1 MSDSK
6 TPEHMAVEMLLGDVL
21 VWAAG
26 RTTPALDQRAF
37 DAARKALREAAAG
50 AKAEGYGPA
59 ERMVAVMLTESD
71 RQHWASYYVP
81 ANPQGTA
88 GARLFDAA
96 RKAVAQQ
103 EVCGVNLCKGLG
115 WHVEGSDICMPSDE
129 KGRCALP
136 KGHAGAHAP

>member
-37 DAARKALREAAAG
+37 DAARKALREAEECG
-50 AKAEGYGPA
+50 YRFDGCTDTVSCPHYCRQPKGHPEGKHSPEA
-59 ERMVAVMLTESD
+59 QSERMVAVMLTESD

-81 ANPQGTA
+81 PASRGPQGTPA
-88 GARLFDAA
+88 ARLFDAA
-96 RKAVAQQ
+96 RKA
-103 EVCGVNLCKGLG
+103 
-115 WHVEGSDICMPSDE
+115 
-129 KGRCALP
+129 
-136 KGHAGAHAP
+136 